1 MAEIYD
7 LNSGEL
13 KNGGVAEKSK
23 DNQYIIPPCT
33 PEEWETI
40 VPTEND
46 FKNVKHANKKNLAE
60 MSEEDI
66 LFEAKTKRYRKN
78 FAQRHRSVYEEHE
91 TNGTLDQLPIDNMF
105 HPQTTGAPIPAKQG
119 TSLGIVMRP
128 QLAVNMMK
136 VDIPIAVINEINE
149 HIEQTLI
156 PEDKDFSKNLV
167 GQINRSK
174 KSKQLEFPHK
184 NSDAGEMLGGLI
196 QTLGN
201 TYMSNVRKGECY
213 KTEMDSMWTVHSYE
227 GDYNPLHDHGTKTP
241 IGLSCI
247 LYLKVPDQIAALPN
261 PAEEFGGLNGSSGA
275 VDGFTYFNWGT
286 HGVSDYNML
295 RSATEEYVKPE
306 VGTLLMFPSWLRHS
320 VNPFFGEGERRT
332 LSANLNVNKFE
343 ELEDKI

>member
-13 KNGGVAEKSK
+13 KDGAVAEKSK
-23 DNQYIIPPCT
+23 DGQYIIPPCT

-46 FKNVKHANKKNLAE
+46 FKHVKRANKKTLAE

-196 QTLGN
+196 QTLGD
-201 TYMSNVRKGECY
+201 TYMGNVRKGECY

-261 PAEEFGGLNGSSGA
+261 PTEEFGGLNGSSGA
-275 VDGFTYFNWGT
+275 IDGFTYFNWGT
-286 HGVSDYNML
+286 HGMRDFNML
-295 RSATEEYVKPE
+295 RPATEEYVKPE

-320 VNPFFGEGERRT
+320 VNPFFGKGERRT

>member
-201 TYMSNVRKGECY
+201 TYMGNVRKGECY

-343 ELEDKI
+343 ELEDKN

>member
-13 KNGGVAEKSK
+13 KDGAVAEKSK
-23 DNQYIIPPCT
+23 DGQYIIPPCT

-46 FKNVKHANKKNLAE
+46 FKHVKRANKKTLAE

-105 HPQTTGAPIPAKQG
+105 HPQTTGSPIPAKQG

-128 QLAVNMMK
+128 QLAFNMMK
-136 VDIPIAVINEINE
+136 VDIPIAVINDINE

-167 GQINRSK
+167 GQINRDK
-174 KSKQLEFPHK
+174 KSKQLEFPHED
-184 NSDAGEMLGGLI
+184 SDVGELLGGLI

-201 TYMSNVRKGECY
+201 TYMSNVRKDECY

-261 PAEEFGGLNGSSGA
+261 PTEEFGGLNGSSGA
-275 VDGFTYFNWGT
+275 IDGFTYFNWGT
-286 HGVSDYNML
+286 HGMRDFNML
-295 RSATEEYVKPE
+295 RPATEEYVKPE

-320 VNPFFGEGERRT
+320 VNPFFGKGERRT

>member
-13 KNGGVAEKSK
+13 KDGAVAEKSK
-23 DNQYIIPPCT
+23 DGQYIIPPCT

-46 FKNVKHANKKNLAE
+46 FKHVKRANKKTLAE

-184 NSDAGEMLGGLI
+184 NSDAGEMLGSLI
-196 QTLGN
+196 QTLGD
-201 TYMSNVRKGECY
+201 TYMGNVRKGECY

>member
-13 KNGGVAEKSK
+13 KDGAVAEKSK
-23 DNQYIIPPCT
+23 DGQYIIPPCT

-46 FKNVKHANKKNLAE
+46 FKHVKRANKKTLAE

-105 HPQTTGAPIPAKQG
+105 HPQTTGSPIPAKQG

-136 VDIPIAVINEINE
+136 VDIPIDVINEINE

-196 QTLGN
+196 QTLGD
-201 TYMSNVRKGECY
+201 TYMGNVRKGECY

>member
-13 KNGGVAEKSK
+13 KDGAVAEKSK
-23 DNQYIIPPCT
+23 DGQYIIPPCT

-46 FKNVKHANKKNLAE
+46 FKHVKRANKKTLAE

-196 QTLGN
+196 QTLGD
-201 TYMSNVRKGECY
+201 TYMGNVRKGECY

-343 ELEDKI
+343 ELEDKN

>member
-1 MAEIYD
+1 MVR
-7 LNSGEL
+7 
-13 KNGGVAEKSK
+13 VAEKSK

-196 QTLGN
+196 QTLGD
-201 TYMSNVRKGECY
+201 TYMGNVRKGECY

-343 ELEDKI
+343 ELEDKN

>member
-196 QTLGN
+196 QTLGD
-201 TYMSNVRKGECY
+201 TYMGNVRKGECY

-332 LSANLNVNKFE
+332 LSANLNVYKFE

>member
-1 MAEIYD
+1 
-7 LNSGEL
+7 
-13 KNGGVAEKSK
+13 
-23 DNQYIIPPCT
+23 
-33 PEEWETI
+33 
-40 VPTEND
+40 
-46 FKNVKHANKKNLAE
+46 

-105 HPQTTGAPIPAKQG
+105 HPQTTGSPIPAKQG

-196 QTLGN
+196 QTLGD
-201 TYMSNVRKGECY
+201 TYMGNVRKGECY

-343 ELEDKI
+343 ELEDKN

>member
-13 KNGGVAEKSK
+13 KDGAVAEKSK
-23 DNQYIIPPCT
+23 DGQYIIPPCT

-105 HPQTTGAPIPAKQG
+105 HPQTTGSPIPAKQG

-128 QLAVNMMK
+128 QLAFNMMK

-196 QTLGN
+196 QTLGD
-201 TYMSNVRKGECY
+201 TYMGNVRKGECY

>member
-184 NSDAGEMLGGLI
+184 NSDAGEMLGSLI
-196 QTLGN
+196 QTLGD
-201 TYMSNVRKGECY
+201 TYMGNVRKGECY

>member
-105 HPQTTGAPIPAKQG
+105 HPQTTGSPIPAKQG

-196 QTLGN
+196 QTLGD
-201 TYMSNVRKGECY
+201 TYMGNVRKGECY

-332 LSANLNVNKFE
+332 LSANLNVYKFE

>member
-196 QTLGN
+196 QTLGD
-201 TYMSNVRKGECY
+201 TYMGNVRKGECY

-343 ELEDKI
+343 ELEDKN

>member
-13 KNGGVAEKSK
+13 KDGAVAEKSK
-23 DNQYIIPPCT
+23 DGQYIIPPCT

-46 FKNVKHANKKNLAE
+46 FKHVNRANKKTLAE

-91 TNGTLDQLPIDNMF
+91 TNDTLDQLPKDNMF
-105 HPQTTGAPIPAKQG
+105 HPQSTGEPIPAKQG

-128 QLAVNMMK
+128 QLAFNMMK
-136 VDIPIAVINEINE
+136 VDIPIAVINDINE

-167 GQINRSK
+167 GQINRDK
-174 KSKQLEFPHK
+174 KSKQLEFPHED
-184 NSDAGEMLGGLI
+184 SDVGELLGGLI

-201 TYMSNVRKGECY
+201 TYMSNVRKDECY
-213 KTEMDSMWTVHSYE
+213 KTEMDGMWTVHSYE
-227 GDYNPLHDHGTKTP
+227 GDYNPLHDHGTKTS

-261 PAEEFGGLNGSSGA
+261 PTEEFGGLNGSSGA
-275 VDGFTYFNWGT
+275 IDGFTYFNWGT
-286 HGVSDYNML
+286 HGMRDFNML
-295 RSATEEYVKPE
+295 RPATEEYVKPE

-320 VNPFFGEGERRT
+320 VNPFFGKGERRT

>member
-196 QTLGN
+196 QTLGD
-201 TYMSNVRKGECY
+201 TYMGNVRKGECY

>member
-184 NSDAGEMLGGLI
+184 NSDAGEMLGSLI
-196 QTLGN
+196 QTLGD
-201 TYMSNVRKGECY
+201 TYMGNVRKGECY

-343 ELEDKI
+343 ELKDKN

>member
-1 MAEIYD
+1 MAEIYE

-13 KNGGVAEKSK
+13 KNGGVAKKSK
-23 DNQYIIPPCT
+23 DGQYIIPPCT

-46 FKNVKHANKKNLAE
+46 FKHVKRVNKKTLAE

-136 VDIPIAVINEINE
+136 VDIPIDVINEINE

-184 NSDAGEMLGGLI
+184 NSDAGEMLGSLI
-196 QTLGN
+196 QTLGD
-201 TYMSNVRKGECY
+201 TYMGNVRKGECY

-343 ELEDKI
+343 ELEDKN

>member
-13 KNGGVAEKSK
+13 KDGAVAEKSK

-196 QTLGN
+196 QTLGD
-201 TYMSNVRKGECY
+201 TYMGNVRKGECY

-332 LSANLNVNKFE
+332 LSANLNVYKFE

>member
-156 PEDKDFSKNLV
+156 PED
-167 GQINRSK
+167 
-174 KSKQLEFPHK
+174 
-184 NSDAGEMLGGLI
+184 
-196 QTLGN
+196 
-201 TYMSNVRKGECY
+201 
-213 KTEMDSMWTVHSYE
+213 
-227 GDYNPLHDHGTKTP
+227 
-241 IGLSCI
+241 
-247 LYLKVPDQIAALPN
+247 
-261 PAEEFGGLNGSSGA
+261 
-275 VDGFTYFNWGT
+275 
-286 HGVSDYNML
+286 
-295 RSATEEYVKPE
+295 
-306 VGTLLMFPSWLRHS
+306 
-320 VNPFFGEGERRT
+320 
-332 LSANLNVNKFE
+332 
-343 ELEDKI
+343 

>member
-13 KNGGVAEKSK
+13 KDGAVAEKSK
-23 DNQYIIPPCT
+23 DGQYIIPPCT

-46 FKNVKHANKKNLAE
+46 FKHVKRANKKTLAE

-136 VDIPIAVINEINE
+136 VDIPIDVINEINE

-196 QTLGN
+196 QTLGD
-201 TYMSNVRKGECY
+201 TYMGNVRKGECY

-332 LSANLNVNKFE
+332 LSANLNVYKFE

>member
-136 VDIPIAVINEINE
+136 VDIPIDVINEINE

-196 QTLGN
+196 QTLGD
-201 TYMSNVRKGECY
+201 TYMGNVRKGECY

>member
-184 NSDAGEMLGGLI
+184 NSDAGEMLGSLI
-196 QTLGN
+196 QTLGD
-201 TYMSNVRKGECY
+201 TYMGNVRKGECY

-343 ELEDKI
+343 ELEDKN

>member
-13 KNGGVAEKSK
+13 KDGAVAEKSK
-23 DNQYIIPPCT
+23 DGQYIIPPCT

-46 FKNVKHANKKNLAE
+46 FKHVKRANKKTLAE

-184 NSDAGEMLGGLI
+184 NSDAGEMLGSLI
-196 QTLGN
+196 QTLGD
-201 TYMSNVRKGECY
+201 TYMGNVRKGECY

-343 ELEDKI
+343 ELEDKN

>member
-343 ELEDKI
+343 ELEDKN

>member
-184 NSDAGEMLGGLI
+184 NSDAGEMLGSLI
-196 QTLGN
+196 QTLGD
-201 TYMSNVRKGECY
+201 TYMGNVRKGECY
-213 KTEMDSMWTVHSYE
+213 KAEMDSMWVVRSYE
-227 GDYNPLHDHGTKTP
+227 GDYNLLHDHATKTP

-343 ELEDKI
+343 ELEDKN

>member
-91 TNGTLDQLPIDNMF
+91 TNGTSDQLPIDNMF

-184 NSDAGEMLGGLI
+184 NSDAGEMLGSLI
-196 QTLGN
+196 QTLGD
-201 TYMSNVRKGECY
+201 TYMGNVRKGECY
-213 KTEMDSMWTVHSYE
+213 KAEMDSMWVVRSYE
-227 GDYNPLHDHGTKTP
+227 GDYNLLHDHATKTP

-343 ELEDKI
+343 ELEDKN

>member
-13 KNGGVAEKSK
+13 KDGAVAEKSK
-23 DNQYIIPPCT
+23 DGQYIIPPCT

-46 FKNVKHANKKNLAE
+46 FKHVNRANKKTLAE

-91 TNGTLDQLPIDNMF
+91 TNDTLDQLPKDNMF
-105 HPQTTGAPIPAKQG
+105 HPQSTGEPIPTKQG

-128 QLAVNMMK
+128 QLA
-136 VDIPIAVINEINE
+136 
-149 HIEQTLI
+149 QTLI

-167 GQINRSK
+167 GQINRDK
-174 KSKQLEFPHK
+174 KSKQLEFPHED
-184 NSDAGEMLGGLI
+184 SDVGELLGGLI

-201 TYMSNVRKGECY
+201 TYMSNVRKDGCY

-261 PAEEFGGLNGSSGA
+261 PTEEFGGLNGSSGA
-275 VDGFTYFNWGT
+275 IDGFTYFNWGT
-286 HGVSDYNML
+286 HGMRDFNML
-295 RSATEEYVKPE
+295 RPATEEYVKPE

-320 VNPFFGEGERRT
+320 VNPFFGKGERRT

>member
-1 MAEIYD
+1 MAQIYD

-13 KNGGVAEKSK
+13 KDNGVAEKAK
-23 DNQYIIPPCT
+23 TNQYIIPPCT

-40 VPTEND
+40 IPTEND
-46 FKNVKHANKKNLAE
+46 FKNVKHANKKNLVE

-66 LFEAKTKRYRKN
+66 LFQAKTKRYRKN

-156 PEDKDFSKNLV
+156 PEDKDFSKNL
-167 GQINRSK
+167 
-174 KSKQLEFPHK
+174 EFPHK
-184 NSDAGEMLGGLI
+184 NSDAGEMLGSLI
-196 QTLGN
+196 QTLGD
-201 TYMSNVRKGECY
+201 TYMGNVRKGECY
-213 KTEMDSMWTVHSYE
+213 KSEMDSMWVVRSYE
-227 GDYNPLHDHGTKTP
+227 GDYNLLHDNSTKTS

-247 LYLKVPDQIAALPN
+247 LYLKVTDQIAALPN
-261 PAEEFGGLNGSSGA
+261 PAEEFGELNGSSGA

-343 ELEDKI
+343 ELEDKN

>member
-1 MAEIYD
+1 
-7 LNSGEL
+7 
-13 KNGGVAEKSK
+13 
-23 DNQYIIPPCT
+23 
-33 PEEWETI
+33 
-40 VPTEND
+40 
-46 FKNVKHANKKNLAE
+46 
-60 MSEEDI
+60 
-66 LFEAKTKRYRKN
+66 
-78 FAQRHRSVYEEHE
+78 
-91 TNGTLDQLPIDNMF
+91 MF

-196 QTLGN
+196 QTLGD
-201 TYMSNVRKGECY
+201 TYMGNVRKGECY

-343 ELEDKI
+343 ELEDKN

>member
-196 QTLGN
+196 QTLGD
-201 TYMSNVRKGECY
+201 TYMGNVRKGECY

-332 LSANLNVNKFE
+332 LSANLNVYKFE
-343 ELEDKI
+343 ELEDKN

>member
-196 QTLGN
+196 QTLGD
-201 TYMSNVRKGECY
+201 TYMGNVRKGECY

-320 VNPFFGEGERRT
+320 VNPFFGKGERRT

-343 ELEDKI
+343 ELEDKN